1 MSENKNLEFLDIL
14 AIISFA
20 IQMQNQSKIFGISDF
35 QEELNK
41 VVKEIHAHLE
51 NQDEKLSNIERK
63 LQISLHQ
70 DTNNV

>member
-1 MSENKNLEFLDIL
+1 MSENKNLDFLDIL

-35 QEELNK
+35 QGELNK

-51 NQDEKLSNIERK
+51 NQDEKLNKIMGV
-63 LQISLHQ
+63 LHVEN
-70 DTNNV
+70 D